1 MTYIPVSTG
10 IPALVRRKRSHV
22 VSLIDERKIEFF
34 RRIPYVILFVGAVIA
49 NLTFVGAGPFEALRS
64 HYGYSLIA
72 TGTVLVLAT
81 VMLMSGRRVR
91 FEKSRM
97 EADVVFLPEWTY
109 AMLLSVAAALIL
121 MLT

>member
-22 VSLIDERKIEFF
+22 VNLIDERRIEFF
-34 RRIPYVILFVGAVIA
+34 RRIPYVILFIAAVIG
-49 NLTFVGAGPFEALRS
+49 NLAYVGAGPFEALHSR
-64 HYGYSLIA
+64 YGYSLIA
-72 TGTVLVLAT
+72 TGTVLVLAA

-91 FEKSRM
+91 FEKSQM
-97 EADVVFLPEWTY
+97 ESDVVFLPEWTY
-109 AMLLSVAAALIL
+109 AMVLAVAAAFVL